1 MEQLAFILQWHFLLG
16 VVVGVV
22 AGPHIKNLV
31 SKFKK

>member
-1 MEQLAFILQWHFLLG
+1 MEQLAFILHWHFLLG

-22 AGPHIKNLV
+22 VGPHIKNFV

>member
-1 MEQLAFILQWHFLLG
+1 MENFAFLLHWHFLLG